1 MKRTICALL
10 SALFLSVAAIPCAA
24 TDSAAAPSPG
34 SDPAVFS
41 DVLPGDWCYDAVM
54 LCRETGIL
62 SGTTATTFDPQGTLT
77 IPQMVVILDRVW
89 NLQKHGTAEVPPLPA
104 DPRDYVRFYD
114 GDIQVANFRNLQAH
128 GSHGSQLL
136 FWFDA
141 EDPAVGQPTLRLE
154 IGEAGQPPEVTVTG
168 TQITDPA
175 LDDRYPDT
183 SAEETVVYAFDLE
196 DAWDLSEHLMWY
208 HTFTVTQW
216 DTWEEQGVLDAWYFP
231 ALYDLLISEDGLDD
245 FLPTEHLM
253 DETAAP
259 QDPAFREDLAA
270 MIWSIAPDL
279 PAINQHTA
287 IPDMPQADY
296 TGTPYE
302 ALPGAVLE
310 LYNAGI
316 VTGVDDPG
324 NFAPKSPL
332 TRAQASVIFARLLDP
347 ALRIS
352 F

>member
-1 MKRTICALL
+1 M
-10 SALFLSVAAIPCAA
+10 
-24 TDSAAAPSPG
+24 
-34 SDPAVFS
+34 
-41 DVLPGDWCYDAVM
+41 
-54 LCRETGIL
+54 
-62 SGTTATTFDPQGTLT
+62 TA
-77 IPQMVVILDRVW
+77 
-89 NLQKHGTAEVPPLPA
+89 
-104 DPRDYVRFYD
+104 
-114 GDIQVANFRNLQAH
+114 
-128 GSHGSQLL
+128 
-136 FWFDA
+136 
-141 EDPAVGQPTLRLE
+141 
-154 IGEAGQPPEVTVTG
+154 TG
-168 TQITDPA
+168 TQITDPS

-231 ALYDLLISEDGLDD
+231 ALYDLLISENGLDD
-245 FLPTEHLM
+245 VLLTEHLM
-253 DETAAP
+253 DETATV
-259 QDPAFREDLAA
+259 QEPAFREDLAA

-316 VTGVDDPG
+316 LTGVDGQG

-332 TRAQASVIFARLLDP
+332 TRAQAAVIFARLLDP
-347 ALRIS
+347 ALRIP

>member
-1 MKRTICALL
+1 
-10 SALFLSVAAIPCAA
+10 
-24 TDSAAAPSPG
+24 
-34 SDPAVFS
+34 
-41 DVLPGDWCYDAVM
+41 
-54 LCRETGIL
+54 
-62 SGTTATTFDPQGTLT
+62 
-77 IPQMVVILDRVW
+77 MVVILDRVW

-128 GSHGSQLL
+128 GSHGTQLL
-136 FWFDA
+136 FGFDA

-154 IGEAGQPPEVTVTG
+154 IGEAGQPPEVTATG

-231 ALYDLLISEDGLDD
+231 ALYDLLISENGLDD

-259 QDPAFREDLAA
+259 QEPAFREDLAA

-332 TRAQASVIFARLLDP
+332 TRAQAAVIFVRLLDP